1 MKKSFIIGI
10 LSLLIVISLIFS
22 MSSCSGK
29 APEIDG
35 LSERFVY
42 LIEESK
48 DLNVIFFG
56 IGLPVYRRN
65 SDLANRQM
73 IYYNDSVSGYN
84 RVVLENSKYLNI
96 EDMKEAAEKI
106 FSDEYLSELY
116 ESAFDGI
123 MISDTN
129 AYVRFYDNTEWLY
142 QNINAGEFSLYERIY
157 DYSTMEIVK
166 PSNSKYVTVSIESY
180 TLNDPTR
187 RTVNL
192 SFVYENG
199 SWLLDSPTY

>member
-1 MKKSFIIGI
+1 MKKKIFIGI
-10 LSLLIVISLIFS
+10 LSFLLIFS
-22 MSSCSGK
+22 ATISLSSCSGK
-29 APEIDG
+29 APNIDDVN
-35 LSERFVY
+35 ERFVY

-48 DLNVIFFG
+48 ELNVIFFG
-56 IGLPVYRRN
+56 TGLPIYRRDGEL
-65 SDLANRQM
+65 SERQM
-73 IYYNDSVSGYN
+73 VYYNDKVSGYN
-84 RVVLENSKYLNI
+84 KVLLDNSEYLSI
-96 EDMKEAAEKI
+96 DDIKAAADKI

-142 QNINAGEFSLYERIY
+142 QNIDAGEFSLSERIY

-180 TLNDPTR
+180 TLKDPKR
-187 RTVNL
+187 RTVDL
-192 SFVYENG
+192 TFVYENG
-199 SWLLDSPTY
+199 DWFLDSPTY

>member
-106 FSDEYLSELY
+106 FSNEYLSELY

>member
-48 DLNVIFFG
+48 ELNVIFFG

-84 RVVLENSKYLNI
+84 RVVLENSKYLNV

-106 FSDEYLSELY
+106 FSNEYLSELY

-142 QNINAGEFSLYERIY
+142 QNINAGEFSLFERIY

-166 PSNSKYVTVSIESY
+166 PSNSKYVTVLIESY

-199 SWLLDSPTY
+199 NWFLDSPTY

>member
-1 MKKSFIIGI
+1 MKKKIIAGI
-10 LSLLIVISLIFS
+10 LSLLFILSATLS

-35 LSERFVY
+35 VSERFVY

-48 DLNVIFFG
+48 ELNVIFFG
-56 IGLPVYRRN
+56 TGLPVYRRD
-65 SDLANRQM
+65 SELSKRQM
-73 IYYNDSVSGYN
+73 VYFNDKVSGYDK
-84 RVVLENSKYLNI
+84 VMLENSEYLNI

-142 QNINAGEFSLYERIY
+142 QNMNAGEFSLSERIY
-157 DYSTMEIVK
+157 DYSTMEIVN

-180 TLNDPTR
+180 TLSDPTR
-187 RTVNL
+187 KTVNL

-199 SWLLDSPTY
+199 NWFLDSPTY

>member
-1 MKKSFIIGI
+1 MKKIFIGI
-10 LSLLIVISLIFS
+10 ISVLLVISATVTL
-22 MSSCSGK
+22 SSCSGK
-29 APEIDG
+29 APNIDDVN
-35 LSERFVY
+35 ERFVY

-48 DLNVIFFG
+48 ELNVIFFG
-56 IGLPVYRRN
+56 TGLPIYRRDGEL
-65 SDLANRQM
+65 SERQM
-73 IYYNDSVSGYN
+73 VYYNDKVSGYN
-84 RVVLENSKYLNI
+84 KVLLDNSEYLSI
-96 EDMKEAAEKI
+96 DDIKAAADKI

-142 QNINAGEFSLYERIY
+142 QNINAGEFSLSERIY

-180 TLNDPTR
+180 TLKDPKR
-187 RTVNL
+187 RTVDL
-192 SFVYENG
+192 TFVYENG
-199 SWLLDSPTY
+199 DWFLDSPTY

>member
-84 RVVLENSKYLNI
+84 RVVLENSKYLNV

-106 FSDEYLSELY
+106 FSNEYLSELY

-180 TLNDPTR
+180 TLSDPTR
-187 RTVNL
+187 KTVNL

-199 SWLLDSPTY
+199 NWFLDSPTY

>member
-1 MKKSFIIGI
+1 MKKKIIVGI
-10 LSLLIVISLIFS
+10 LSLLLVISTTLS
-22 MSSCSGK
+22 MSSCSEK

-35 LSERFVY
+35 VSERFVY

-48 DLNVIFFG
+48 ELNVIFFG
-56 IGLPVYRRN
+56 TGLPVYRRD
-65 SDLANRQM
+65 SELSERQM
-73 IYYNDSVSGYN
+73 VYFNDKVSGYN
-84 RVVLENSKYLNI
+84 KVMLENSKYLNV
-96 EDMKEAAEKI
+96 EDMKAAAEEI
-106 FSDEYLSELY
+106 LSDEYLSELY

-142 QNINAGEFSLYERIY
+142 QNMNAGEFSLSERIY

-180 TLNDPTR
+180 TLSDPKR
-187 RTVNL
+187 KTVNL

-199 SWLLDSPTY
+199 NWFLDSPTY

>member
-48 DLNVIFFG
+48 ELNVIFFG

-84 RVVLENSKYLNI
+84 RVVLENSKYLNV

-106 FSDEYLSELY
+106 FSNEYLSELY

-142 QNINAGEFSLYERIY
+142 QNINAGEFSLSERIY
-157 DYSTMEIVK
+157 DYSTMEIVN

-180 TLNDPTR
+180 TLSDPTR
-187 RTVNL
+187 KTVNL

-199 SWLLDSPTY
+199 NWFLDSPTY

>member
-1 MKKSFIIGI
+1 MKKSFIIGV

-84 RVVLENSKYLNI
+84 RVVLENSKYLNV

-106 FSDEYLSELY
+106 FSNEYLSELY

>member
-1 MKKSFIIGI
+1 MKKSFIIGL

>member
-1 MKKSFIIGI
+1 MKKKIFIGVLSFLLI
-10 LSLLIVISLIFS
+10 LSATVS

-29 APEIDG
+29 APNIEDVN
-35 LSERFVY
+35 ERFVY

-48 DLNVIFFG
+48 ELNVIFFG
-56 IGLPVYRRN
+56 TGLPIYRR
-65 SDLANRQM
+65 DGELAERKM
-73 IYYNDSVSGYN
+73 VYYNDKVSGYN
-84 RVVLENSKYLNI
+84 KVLLENSEYLSI
-96 EDMKEAAEKI
+96 DDIKAAAEKI

-116 ESAFDGI
+116 KSAFDGI
-123 MISDTN
+123 MTGDVN

-142 QNINAGEFSLYERIY
+142 QSVSAGEFSLSERIY

-180 TLNDPTR
+180 TLKNPNRISID
-187 RTVNL
+187 L

-199 SWLLDSPTY
+199 NWFLDSPTY

>member
-1 MKKSFIIGI
+1 MKKSFIIGV

-84 RVVLENSKYLNI
+84 RVVLENSKYLNV

-106 FSDEYLSELY
+106 FSNEYLSELY

-180 TLNDPTR
+180 TLSDPTR
-187 RTVNL
+187 KTVNL

-199 SWLLDSPTY
+199 NWFLDSPTY